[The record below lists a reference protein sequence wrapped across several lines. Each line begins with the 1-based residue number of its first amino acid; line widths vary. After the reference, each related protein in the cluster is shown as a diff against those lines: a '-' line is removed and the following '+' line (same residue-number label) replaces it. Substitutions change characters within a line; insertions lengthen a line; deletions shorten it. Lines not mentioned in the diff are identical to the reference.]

1 MKRNE
6 IRNSVPQ
13 TPAHFVRAMD
23 ETLERIESMNIHRKT
38 AKRPTR
44 TLLIAA
50 LIAVLLAG
58 TAVAVG
64 QAFGIFEMM
73 TLKPLDGAEE
83 IIQTNVGQFDGTHGG
98 ITIEEAAYSGN
109 TYSLLIRVTAGEDC
123 DIGLPEL
130 SIQNAEYEDM
140 GFFGTQIR
148 EDEAGTTYLMSGIV
162 LDDIPEILEGE
173 IISRIYRNG
182 DMLETLTAPFQ
193 LLNTEAASAQLIPLN
208 EGKQWQFVSASL
220 SLGELFAVFEVRYIC
235 DVAQDE
241 MGVDII
247 LFDADGNRLES
258 ASGTGFDEEDEDGT
272 IVHGWRTEYQSF
284 DTLPEKLILKP
295 KIIGED
301 AWLDPIECAVIPK

>member
-6 IRNSVPQ
+6 IQNSVPQ

-23 ETLERIESMNIHRKT
+23 ETLERIENMNIHRKT
-38 AKRPTR
+38 AKRPAR

-73 TLKPLDGAEE
+73 TLKPLEGAEE
-83 IIQTNVGQFDGTHGG
+83 IIQTNVGQSIGTHGG

-109 TYSLLIRVTAGEDC
+109 TYSLLIRVAKGEGC
-123 DIGLPEL
+123 DSGMPEL
-130 SIQNAEYEDM
+130 SMRNAEYEDM
-140 GFFGTQIR
+140 GFFGTQVR
-148 EDEAGTTYLMSGIV
+148 EDAAGVTYLMSGIV
-162 LDDIPEILEGE
+162 CDDIPEILEGE
-173 IISRIYRNG
+173 IISRIYRDG
-182 DMLETLTAPFQ
+182 DVLETLTAPFQ
-193 LLNTEAASAQLIPLN
+193 LHHTEAASAQLIPLN
-208 EGKQWQFVSASL
+208 EGEQWQLVSASL
-220 SLGELFAVFEVRYIC
+220 SLGELFAVCEVRYIC

-258 ASGTGFDEEDEDGT
+258 DSGTGFDEEGEDGAT
-272 IVHGWRTEYQSF
+272 IHGWRTEYQSF
-284 DTLPEKLILKP
+284 ETIPEKLILQP

-301 AWLDPIECAVIPK
+301 AWLEPIECAVMPK